1 MRKALKTAGN
11 ATAARARRLLERGVT
26 ALEFAIVAPLVILLL
41 FFSLEMGLA
50 MWADATLEV
59 AAMRISRIAQ
69 LGVPEGTSC
78 TQAVRNVLERHV
90 GFWVRDRG
98 TLRADMTIYTPGI
111 DPSLPD
117 FDDDEYEPVCDAG
130 GRGDMIIFRL
140 GFDRPAFTG
149 IMGMFGVDI
158 MRYER
163 TAIIQNE
170 P

>member
-1 MRKALKTAGN
+1 MN
-11 ATAARARRLLERGVT
+11 VFAARSRRLLERGVT
-26 ALEFAIVAPLVILLL
+26 ALEFAIVSPLVILLL

-50 MWADATLEV
+50 MWVDSTLEV

-69 LGVPEGTSC
+69 LGVPEGESC

-90 GFWVRDRG
+90 GFWVKDKA
-98 TLRADMTIYTPGI
+98 TLRADVSLYSPGV
-111 DPSLPD
+111 PAVLPD
-117 FDDDEYEPVCDAG
+117 IDDEEYAPVCDAG
-130 GRGDMIIFRL
+130 GRGDMVIFRL

-149 IMGMFGVDI
+149 VMGFFGVNI